1 MSDAAFDADQWASEL
16 EAHREEKDQFFR
28 DHKQSPVAPENRDQF
43 DGLQYF
49 PPDPAYRINATAT
62 VHDDP
67 DTVSLE
73 TTAGPEVE
81 YERSLTL
88 SFEVRDDE
96 FTLAA
101 YRQGDGPYFVPFRDK
116 TTGQQSFQ
124 YGRYMEFETDHAVE
138 DGDVL
143 TLDFNLAF
151 NPFCAYS
158 DAFTCP
164 LPPREN
170 WLDVVITAGEKW
182 E

>member
-1 MSDAAFDADQWASEL
+1 MTDATFDAATWAEEL
-16 EAHREEKDQFFR
+16 EAHREEKDQFFS
-28 DHKQSPVAPENRDQF
+28 DHRQSPVAPENRDEF

-49 PPDPAYRINATAT
+49 APDPDYRVEATAT
-62 VHDDP
+62 VHEDP
-67 DTVSLE
+67 ETVSLE

-88 SFEVRDDE
+88 TFNLGEGE
-96 FTLAA
+96 YTLAA

-116 TTGQQSFQ
+116 TTGQQTFQ
-124 YGRYMEFETDHAVE
+124 YGRYMEFETEDGLE
-138 DGDVL
+138 DGDEL

-182 E
+182 I